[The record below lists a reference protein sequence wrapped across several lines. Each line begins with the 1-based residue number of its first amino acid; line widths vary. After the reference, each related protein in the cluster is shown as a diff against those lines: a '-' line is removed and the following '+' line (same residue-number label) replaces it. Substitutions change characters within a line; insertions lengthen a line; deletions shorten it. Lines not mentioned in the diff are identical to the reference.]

1 MSSLQ
6 DPIISLQG
14 VGSKSQARL
23 NQIGIFTLEDILY
36 HLPIRYQDKTKFHSL
51 DKSQISE
58 EVLIEGEIVKVEE
71 SFSINKHLIVSL
83 RNNSEHTL
91 ILRFFHLSFYQKKQ
105 LARGDIIQCFGE
117 LKLGKFGFE
126 MHHPEYRN
134 ITKGQLTLISKSY
147 TPIYPLTNGIYQ
159 NQMRDW
165 VIEVLEKIN
174 KDGLIDYQENILVL
188 PVLNDALK
196 IIHQPQKIS
205 DIEKI
210 INGTHPAILKLKIDE
225 LAAYHLGL
233 RKMREARKSK
243 RSYPIKI
250 NNHLR
255 SKLLSSIDFELT
267 KAQSRVINEIL
278 QDLSGNEPMFRLL
291 QGDVGSGKTIVA
303 VNAILEVIEC
313 GYQVALMAPT
323 EILASQHYQSL
334 QKYLSPF
341 DINIDFLTGS
351 QNRKDREIALG
362 NLSSGVSNLIIGTHA
377 LFQDGVIFKNLN
389 LIVIDEQHKFGVHQ
403 RLELAK
409 KSKVTPHQLVMTAT
423 PIPRSLTMS
432 IYSDLDTSIIDE
444 LPSNRKPI
452 ETIAISSD
460 RKAEIIERIE
470 NVCKQDKQVYW
481 VCTLIEESDNFN
493 AESAIESF
501 KYLNERLP
509 QYSIELI
516 HSKIDKAEK
525 SKIMEKFS
533 NSEINI
539 LVSTTVIEVGVDVP
553 KSTLMIIENA
563 ERLGLAQLHQLRGRV
578 GRGSDQSYCV
588 LMYQSPLSNNA
599 FERIDILRKT
609 NDGFAIAEKDLELR
623 GPGEVLGTQQSGII
637 NMKIA
642 NIVKDSNLLPKVH
655 SLIDE
660 LLKLPED
667 QQNNF
672 IARWIKSD
680 KSQYGVL

>member
-6 DPIISLQG
+6 DPIISLHG

-23 NQIGIFTLEDILY
+23 NQLGIFTLEDFLY

-51 DKSQISE
+51 GNSQVAE
-58 EVLIEGEIVKVEE
+58 KVLIEGEILKIEE
-71 SFSINKHLIVSL
+71 SFSTNKHLIVSL
-83 RNNSEHTL
+83 RNDSKHEL
-91 ILRFFHLSFYQKKQ
+91 ILRFFHLSYYQKKQ
-105 LARGDIIQCFGE
+105 LSRGDIIQCFGE
-117 LKLGKFGFE
+117 LKIGKYGFE

-134 ITKGQLTLISKSY
+134 ITKGQKTLISKSF
-147 TPIYPLTNGIYQ
+147 TPIYALTNGVYQ
-159 NQMRDW
+159 NQMREW
-165 VIEVLEKIN
+165 ILEVFKVLK
-174 KDGLIDYQENILVL
+174 KDSLTDYQENLFCL
-188 PVLNDALK
+188 PNLDNALE
-196 IIHQPQKIS
+196 IIHQPKTVA
-205 DIEKI
+205 DIEQI
-210 INGTHPAILKLKIDE
+210 TQEIHPAILKLKIDE
-225 LAAYHLGL
+225 LAANHLGL
-233 RKMREARKSK
+233 RRIKEIRKSNL
-243 RSYPIKI
+243 SNPIKI
-250 NNHLR
+250 KNHLR
-255 SKLLSSIDFELT
+255 SKLISSLSFELT
-267 KAQSRVINEIL
+267 QAQKRAIDEIL
-278 QDLSGNEPMFRLL
+278 QDLSGSEAMFRLL

-303 VNAILEVIEC
+303 VNAILEVIEN
-313 GYQVALMAPT
+313 GYQVALMTPT
-323 EILASQHYQSL
+323 EILATQHYQSL
-334 QKYLSPF
+334 QKYLSPL
-341 DINIDFLTGS
+341 DINIGFLTGS
-351 QNRKDREIALG
+351 QNRNEKDTELNNI
-362 NLSSGVSNLIIGTHA
+362 SSGKSQVVIGTHA
-377 LFQDGVIFKNLN
+377 LFQDGVNFKNLN

-409 KSKVTPHQLVMTAT
+409 KSKTIPHQLVMTAT

-432 IYSDLDTSIIDE
+432 IYSDLDTSIINE

-460 RKAEIIERIE
+460 RKDEIIGKIE
-470 NVCKQDKQVYW
+470 NVCRDGKQVYW

-493 AESAIESF
+493 AESVIESF
-501 KYLNERLP
+501 SYLNEKLP

-516 HSKIDKAEK
+516 HSKIDNSNK
-525 SKIMEKFS
+525 SQIMEKFS
-533 NSEINI
+533 KGKIDI

-553 KSTLMIIENA
+553 KSTLMVIENA

-609 NDGFAIAEKDLELR
+609 NDGFIIAEKDLELR
-623 GPGEVLGTQQSGII
+623 GPGEVLGTQQSGIV

-680 KSQYGVL
+680 QSQYGVL

>member
-1 MSSLQ
+1 
-6 DPIISLQG
+6 
-14 VGSKSQARL
+14 
-23 NQIGIFTLEDILY
+23 
-36 HLPIRYQDKTKFHSL
+36 
-51 DKSQISE
+51 
-58 EVLIEGEIVKVEE
+58 
-71 SFSINKHLIVSL
+71 
-83 RNNSEHTL
+83 
-91 ILRFFHLSFYQKKQ
+91 
-105 LARGDIIQCFGE
+105 
-117 LKLGKFGFE
+117 LKLGKYGFE
-126 MHHPEYRN
+126 IHHPEYRN
-134 ITKGQLTLISKSY
+134 ITKGQRTLISQSY

-159 NQMRDW
+159 NQMREW
-165 VIEVLEKIN
+165 ILGVFKILKKN
-174 KDGLIDYQENILVL
+174 PLTDYQENLFGL
-188 PVLNDALK
+188 PNLDDALE
-196 IIHQPQKIS
+196 IIHQPQTIE
-205 DIEKI
+205 DIGNIVNE
-210 INGTHPAILKLKIDE
+210 NHPAILKLKIDE
-225 LAAYHLGL
+225 LAANHLGL
-233 RKMREARKSK
+233 RRIKEIRKSNLSK
-243 RSYPIKI
+243 PIKI
-250 NNHLR
+250 KNHLR
-255 SKLLSSIDFELT
+255 SKLIASLNFELT
-267 KAQSRVINEIL
+267 QAQKKVIDEIL
-278 QDLSGNEPMFRLL
+278 QDLSAGEPMFRLL

-303 VNAILEVIEC
+303 VNAILEVVEN

-323 EILASQHYQSL
+323 EILATQHYQSL
-334 QKYLSPF
+334 QKYLSTF
-341 DINIDFLTGS
+341 KIHIGFLTGS
-351 QNRKDREIALG
+351 QKRKEKETELDNI
-362 NLSSGVSNLIIGTHA
+362 SSGKSQVIIGTHA
-377 LFQDGVIFKNLN
+377 LFQDGVTFKNLN

-409 KSKVTPHQLVMTAT
+409 KSRTIPHQLVMTAT

-460 RKAEIIERIE
+460 RKDEIIGKIE
-470 NVCKQDKQVYW
+470 NVCKEGKQVYW

-501 KYLNERLP
+501 SYLNERLP

-525 SKIMEKFS
+525 SQIMEKFS
-533 NSEINI
+533 DGEIDI

-553 KSTLMIIENA
+553 KSTLMVIENS

-609 NDGFAIAEKDLELR
+609 NDGFVIAEKDLELR
-623 GPGEVLGTQQSGII
+623 GPGEILGTQQSGIV

-672 IARWIKSD
+672 IARWVKSD

>member
-1 MSSLQ
+1 MSFLQ
-6 DPIISLQG
+6 DSILSLHG

-23 NQIGIFTLEDILY
+23 NQLGIYSLEDFLY

-51 DKSQISE
+51 DNSQVAQ
-58 EVLIEGEIVKVEE
+58 EVLIEGEILKIEE
-71 SFSINKHLIVSL
+71 SFSTNKHLIVSL
-83 RNNSEHTL
+83 RNNSKHEL
-91 ILRFFHLSFYQKKQ
+91 ILRFFHLSYYQKKQ
-105 LARGDIIQCFGE
+105 LSRGDIIQCFGE
-117 LKLGKFGFE
+117 LKLGKYGFE

-134 ITKGQLTLISKSY
+134 ITKGQKTLISKSY
-147 TPIYPLTNGIYQ
+147 TPIYPLANGIYQ
-159 NQMRDW
+159 NQMREW
-165 VIEVLEKIN
+165 ILEVFKILKKN
-174 KDGLIDYQENILVL
+174 PLTDYQQNLFGL
-188 PVLNDALK
+188 PNLDGALE
-196 IIHQPQKIS
+196 IIHQPETIE
-205 DIEKI
+205 DIENIVNEK
-210 INGTHPAILKLKIDE
+210 HPAILKLKIDE
-225 LAAYHLGL
+225 LAANHLGL
-233 RKMREARKSK
+233 RKIKEIRKSNES
-243 RSYPIKI
+243 RLIKI
-250 NNHLR
+250 KNHLR
-255 SKLLSSIDFELT
+255 AKLISSLNFELT
-267 KAQSRVINEIL
+267 KAQKRVIDEIL
-278 QDLSGNEPMFRLL
+278 QDLEGSKPMFRLL

-303 VNAILEVIEC
+303 VNAILEVLEN

-323 EILASQHYQSL
+323 EILATQHYQSL

-341 DINIDFLTGS
+341 KINIGLLTGS
-351 QNRKDREIALG
+351 QNRKEKETELENIY
-362 NLSSGVSNLIIGTHA
+362 SGKSQVIIGTHA
-377 LFQDGVIFKNLN
+377 LFQHGVNFKNLN

-409 KSKVTPHQLVMTAT
+409 KSKGTPHQLVMTAT

-432 IYSDLDTSIIDE
+432 IYSDLDTSVIDE
-444 LPSNRKPI
+444 LPSTRKPI

-460 RKAEIIERIE
+460 RKDEIIGKIE
-470 NVCKQDKQVYW
+470 NVCREGKQVYW

-501 KYLNERLP
+501 SYLNEKLP

-516 HSKIDKAEK
+516 HGKIDKSNK
-525 SKIMEKFS
+525 SQIMEKFS
-533 NSEINI
+533 KGEIDI
-539 LVSTTVIEVGVDVP
+539 LVTTTVIEVGVDVP
-553 KSTLMIIENA
+553 KSTLIVIENA

-578 GRGSDQSYCV
+578 GRGSDKSYCV

-609 NDGFAIAEKDLELR
+609 NDGFVIAEKDLELR
-623 GPGEVLGTQQSGII
+623 GPGEILGTQQSGIV

-667 QQNNF
+667 HQNNF
-672 IARWIKSD
+672 IARWIKNN